1 MPFGV
6 SSWGPRGLVLST
18 KVDLLASVR
27 WNCPQGRR
35 GGTSGDPA
43 QPKLRRRSV
52 ANPAITSFGRFR
64 QHHHRQ
70 SSLKKSTASVA
81 LTRHADVLPGER
93 ARTQPFLQLRPPP
106 PTRDV
111 AYRDGDGLFLT
122 DQHDQPFAARYAG
135 VEQVPLQHRIVLGS
149 QHDHLPRLP
158 CPRSR
163 AGCHRGPIA
172 TRHRRHPI
180 ARCSSRVV
188 SPTRHTWSASLRC
201 RLPSIR
207 MARQERAFGR
217 RRQKGRK
224 HSPAI
229 DVPSQRPAAPAQPRQ
244 FGGFRTQPGTP
255 R

>member
-1 MPFGV
+1 MSGGARHRQRGAGRFFCRGASTAAR
-6 SSWGPRGLVLST
+6 SSDTLRVPRAPGGIYCAGPP
-18 KVDLLASVR
+18 LAR
-27 WNCPQGRR
+27 
-35 GGTSGDPA
+35 GTSC
-43 QPKLRRRSV
+43 RRERKYG
-52 ANPAITSFGRFR
+52 N
-64 QHHHRQ
+64 HRQ
-70 SSLKKSTASVA
+70 A
-81 LTRHADVLPGER
+81 R
-93 ARTQPFLQLRPPP
+93 A
-106 PTRDV
+106 V
-111 AYRDGDGLFLT
+111 
-122 DQHDQPFAARYAG
+122 QHSEG
-135 VEQVPLQHRIVLGS
+135 

-188 SPTRHTWSASLRC
+188 SPTRHTWPASLRC

-207 MARQERAFGR
+207 MARQERSFGR